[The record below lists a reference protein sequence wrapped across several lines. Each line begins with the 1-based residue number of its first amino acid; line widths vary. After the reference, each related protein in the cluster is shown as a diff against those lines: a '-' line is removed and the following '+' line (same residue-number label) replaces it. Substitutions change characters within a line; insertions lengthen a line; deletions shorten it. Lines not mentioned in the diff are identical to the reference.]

1 MPLKIIKM
9 LLKCRSNRLLKR
21 RRRKRVEMDK
31 MMKENI
37 LYGGI
42 MLRIAK
48 IFMRQEYKKVLILTT
63 DMKNPQNQVIQ

>member
-48 IFMRQEYKKVLILTT
+48 LFMRQEYKKILILTT
-63 DMKNPQNQVIQ
+63 DMKNLQNQVIQ